1 MKVRITNIQRFCL
14 SDGPGIR
21 TTVFLKGCN
30 LKCPWC
36 ANPENIEYEFN
47 DYIKDN
53 GEKGIFGYDIE
64 LENLFEEIMKD
75 KEYYKMNNG
84 GVTFSGGE
92 PLLQIKRLE
101 PILKKLKEN
110 KINICF
116 ETALNIPKDLLLIA
130 IKYACEFIIDI
141 KILDGNLAK
150 NILNC
155 DIDLYYDNL
164 NTVYEKSLIESFRIP
179 VTNEYTLNDDNI
191 NAILTL
197 LKKVKSKNVEIFKV
211 HNLAKSK
218 YNSLGK
224 KMQIFSEVSNEE
236 LLNLKGLIENIGCNV
251 KINTL

>member
-30 LKCPWC
+30 LNCPWC

-130 IKYACEFIIDI
+130 IKYAF
-141 KILDGNLAK
+141 
-150 NILNC
+150 
-155 DIDLYYDNL
+155 
-164 NTVYEKSLIESFRIP
+164 
-179 VTNEYTLNDDNI
+179 
-191 NAILTL
+191 
-197 LKKVKSKNVEIFKV
+197 
-211 HNLAKSK
+211 
-218 YNSLGK
+218 
-224 KMQIFSEVSNEE
+224 
-236 LLNLKGLIENIGCNV
+236 
-251 KINTL
+251 